1 VTASAVLRLAYAGL
15 SPDLYLQLGCGFDFV
30 WLSSLHPDIRRCQVT
45 LSTSEWAAQQ
55 WARVELGDR
64 RLTRRAVAIGTQ
76 MAAHSEASL
85 PEQMGAP
92 SVLKAAYWLLNH
104 PGVSLAALTAPHRQ
118 QTLQAAR
125 AVPVALLVED
135 TTELDFT
142 AHTAK
147 TGLGPIGDGR
157 GRGLLLHSTL
167 ALEPASRMVL
177 GLAHVQVVLR
187 QPKAERRAKWV
198 RTPEGRVWEV
208 SAAQVGA
215 PPAGVCWVHVSDS
228 GSDIFAY
235 MTVCHQLQK
244 HFLIR
249 AFRNRRLVWP
259 DDSTEAADPT
269 AQAVRDYVQRLEPHP
284 GSEYTLTLPAEG
296 QQPARQARVV
306 LQWAALTL
314 APPVQAP
321 PEIRAP
327 GPLKVWVVRAWE
339 PNPPPDVAPVEWV
352 LLSSLPVETLDEAQM
367 RMDWYTCRWF
377 CEDLH
382 QCLKTGCRIEQRQLD
397 DGADIQRLL
406 GFALPIAVRLLQLR
420 QTVRQ
425 APAVPATTVV
435 EPLLVQVL
443 ARRQRLNWQTLTAE
457 QFWQQ
462 VARLGGHQGRRHDGP
477 PGWRTV
483 WRGWRYLSDL
493 ADGARLF
500 AHKFLSGCFECCN

>member
-1 VTASAVLRLAYAGL
+1 MT
-15 SPDLYLQLGCGFDFV
+15 
-30 WLSSLHPDIRRCQVT
+30 LSSG
-45 LSTSEWAAQQ
+45 EWAAQQ
-55 WARVELGDR
+55 WAQVELGDR
-64 RLTRRAVAIGTQ
+64 RLMRRAVAMGTQ
-76 MAAHSEASL
+76 MAAHAEASL
-85 PEQMGAP
+85 PEQMGSP
-92 SVLKAAYWLLNH
+92 SALKAAYWLLNH

-125 AVPVALLVED
+125 AVKVALLVED

-142 AHTAK
+142 AHASK

-167 ALEPASRMVL
+167 ALEPEQRTLL
-177 GLAHVQVVLR
+177 GLAHAQVVLR
-187 QPKAERRAKWV
+187 QPQAKRGPKWV

-235 MTVCHQLQK
+235 MAVCRQQQK

-249 AFRNRRLVWP
+249 AFRNRRLIWP
-259 DDSTEAADPT
+259 DDSAEATEPT
-269 AQAVRDYVQRLEPHP
+269 AQAVLDYVQGLGPQP
-284 GSEYTLTLPAEG
+284 GSEYAVTLPVEG
-296 QQPARQARVV
+296 QQPARQAHLA

-321 PEIRAP
+321 PEIRAH
-327 GPLKVWVVRAWE
+327 GPLKIWVVRAWE
-339 PNPPPDVAPVEWV
+339 PDPPPGVEPVEWV
-352 LLSSLPVETLDEAQM
+352 LLSSLPVENLGDAQM
-367 RMDWYTCRWF
+367 RVDWYTCRWF
-377 CEDLH
+377 CEDFH

-425 APAVPATTVV
+425 APEVPATTVV

-443 ARRQRLNWQTLTAE
+443 ARRQRLNWQTLTTQ

-500 AHKFLSGCFECCN
+500 AVPDANLQ